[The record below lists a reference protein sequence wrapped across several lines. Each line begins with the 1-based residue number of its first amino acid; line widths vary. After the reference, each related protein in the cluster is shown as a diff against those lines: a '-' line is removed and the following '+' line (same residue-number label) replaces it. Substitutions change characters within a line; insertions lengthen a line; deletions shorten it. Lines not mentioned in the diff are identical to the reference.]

1 MSTLQ
6 LQCNFET
13 SLVVIMTTGYEVQ
26 CYIRT
31 HMMYSCIFIC
41 DKVVVNVIA
50 EMVGSW
56 WLALIFQTSHVVSE
70 VSGDVIRDDVMNN
83 DIINTVICT

>member
-1 MSTLQ
+1 
-6 LQCNFET
+6 
-13 SLVVIMTTGYEVQ
+13 MTTGYEVQ

-70 VSGDVIRDDVMNN
+70 VSGDVISDDVMNN
-83 DIINTVICT
+83 DIINTVTYT